1 MPSLSRCIATRVRFS
16 SSSRASRRA
25 SMRSRSSTEASLG
38 RRASTQR
45 VGCGAHGPRRR
56 GDRQHLVPTAGAD
69 RASRHSGRPAVRR
82 LRRRPHR
89 AGGRDHRLP
98 GVLRGAAQ
106 RRDAAHHLAALG
118 GRLHR
123 RVRATAGRRRR
134 GGLGSHLRRPVRH
147 TRGSAAGQ
155 GGAEPRRQG
164 RRAYRGG
171 GLDNRGR
178 RPRLHGARGR
188 EGGARRSEREGRG
201 QARRGGAQGAEALVR
216 DRHARV
222 PQTRRAHRGGQ
233 RVDRLDPS
241 GEADPHRGERDD
253 PGGAGAHLVAHVRA
267 PGRVCGRLRGL
278 RRQRLVG
285 PAHQRAGP
293 VCRARGQVC
302 RGVRIAAHDRQRD
315 RTGAVRAHGTGAA
328 RDGRHPQALRG
339 VAPTG
344 SALDGANTALMLSV
358 RAIVRIVL
366 VVVCVAIALYL
377 LWLLRKPISWLLI
390 AIFLAVALSPPVNWL
405 ARRMRRGFAITIV
418 YLGLLLI
425 PILLIAAIVP
435 PLITEANNFADN
447 VPTYA
452 DDVTEFVQKNKQL
465 REINQDYDITA
476 QLEKEA
482 KKLPNRLGGAAGTLR
497 DVGLGIVN
505 SVFALITILVLTAF
519 LLGSGRS
526 WTDALIASRPPEQR
540 ERLHRSLD
548 NMASAVGGYVA
559 GALTIA
565 VIAGVATYI
574 VLAILGVPFKGPLAV
589 LAGLFSLIPLVGA
602 TIAAVLIGI
611 VTLFED
617 FPTATIIWTIWA
629 IAYQQLE
636 NHLLQPQI
644 QKRTVNVH
652 PLITILAVLFGGTL
666 LGILGA
672 IVAIPVAASIQIL
685 LREYVD
691 MRTLSI
697 KSPEAPPPAAPP
709 PPDPAPA

>member
-1 MPSLSRCIATRVRFS
+1 
-16 SSSRASRRA
+16 
-25 SMRSRSSTEASLG
+25 
-38 RRASTQR
+38 
-45 VGCGAHGPRRR
+45 
-56 GDRQHLVPTAGAD
+56 
-69 RASRHSGRPAVRR
+69 
-82 LRRRPHR
+82 
-89 AGGRDHRLP
+89 
-98 GVLRGAAQ
+98 
-106 RRDAAHHLAALG
+106 
-118 GRLHR
+118 
-123 RVRATAGRRRR
+123 
-134 GGLGSHLRRPVRH
+134 
-147 TRGSAAGQ
+147 
-155 GGAEPRRQG
+155 
-164 RRAYRGG
+164 
-171 GLDNRGR
+171 
-178 RPRLHGARGR
+178 
-188 EGGARRSEREGRG
+188 
-201 QARRGGAQGAEALVR
+201 
-216 DRHARV
+216 
-222 PQTRRAHRGGQ
+222 
-233 RVDRLDPS
+233 
-241 GEADPHRGERDD
+241 
-253 PGGAGAHLVAHVRA
+253 
-267 PGRVCGRLRGL
+267 
-278 RRQRLVG
+278 
-285 PAHQRAGP
+285 
-293 VCRARGQVC
+293 
-302 RGVRIAAHDRQRD
+302 
-315 RTGAVRAHGTGAA
+315 
-328 RDGRHPQALRG
+328 
-339 VAPTG
+339 
-344 SALDGANTALMLSV
+344 MLSV
-358 RAIVRIVL
+358 KAIVRIVL
-366 VVVCVAIALYL
+366 VVVCVAITLYL

-435 PLITEANNFADN
+435 PVITEGNNFADN

-452 DDVTEFVQKNKQL
+452 DDVTEFVQKNETL
-465 REINQDYDITA
+465 RNLNKDYNITA

-526 WTDALIASRPPEQR
+526 WIDAVVNSRPPEQR
-540 ERLHRSLD
+540 DRLRRSLE
-548 NMASAVGGYVA
+548 NIASAVGGYVA

-589 LAGLFSLIPLVGA
+589 LAGVFSLIPLVGA
-602 TIAAVLIGI
+602 TIAAVLIAL

-617 FPTATIIWTIWA
+617 FPTATIIWAIWA
-629 IAYQQLE
+629 IVYQQLE

-652 PLITILAVLFGGTL
+652 PLITIVAVLFGGTL

-697 KSPEAPPPAAPP
+697 KSPEPPPPVAPP